1 MKTNVDRHFPEFR
14 HFGDR
19 DAAASCDVVL
29 RSDRCSGFRPGLRV
43 WVVPDVPGVSTGVL
57 AADGKFRNAR
67 GCVSGDGAMKKMSRL
82 ADNCC
87 LSFDVQACER
97 KSKLKKSYVHKLN

>member
-1 MKTNVDRHFPEFR
+1 MKTNVDGHFPEFR

-29 RSDRCSGFRPGLRV
+29 RSDQCSGFWPGLRV
-43 WVVPDVPGVSTGVL
+43 WVVPDALGVL

-67 GCVSGDGAMKKMSRL
+67 GCVSGDGAMRKMREQT
-82 ADNCC
+82 
-87 LSFDVQACER
+87 F
-97 KSKLKKSYVHKLN
+97 